1 MMGPRKG
8 FGTVAM
14 PPHNL
19 TMTVAGAG
27 MLWVGWFGF
36 NAGSALGAN
45 NTAAMAMLV
54 THLSA
59 ACGALAWMTMEW
71 VRHGKPS
78 VLGIVTGMVAGLGT
92 ITPAS
97 GSVGP
102 AAAIVIGLTAGVV
115 CYLATNFMR
124 NALKIDDSLDV
135 FPVHGVGGILG
146 TLLIGVFCSEQ
157 LGLVSGNGFS
167 EGISSIGGQ
176 LKVQAI
182 GVAAT
187 FFYTGVMTFIILKLV
202 DAMVGLRVDDEA
214 ENQGLDL
221 VLHDERG
228 YNL

>member
-1 MMGPRKG
+1 
-8 FGTVAM
+8 
-14 PPHNL
+14 
-19 TMTVAGAG
+19 
-27 MLWVGWFGF
+27 
-36 NAGSALGAN
+36 
-45 NTAAMAMLV
+45 
-54 THLSA
+54 
-59 ACGALAWMTMEW
+59 MEW

-102 AAAIVIGLTAGVV
+102 AAAIVIGLSAGVV
-115 CYLATNFMR
+115 CYFATNFMR

-135 FPVHGVGGILG
+135 FPVHGVGGMLG
-146 TLLIGVFCSEQ
+146 TLLIGVFASEQ
-157 LGLVSGNGFS
+157 LGLFSGNGFS
-167 EGISSIGGQ
+167 DGISSMGGQ
-176 LKVQAI
+176 LWVQAT

-187 FFYTGVMTFIILKLV
+187 FIYTGVMTFIILKLV
-202 DAMVGLRVDDEA
+202 DAMVGLRVDEDE